1 MLPDLFRVIGS
12 DRCLTPADVDRADE
26 PHPLVAPAWEVY
38 RTHFGGFTGST
49 LDPQFHRLQHPATRT
64 GTLKINPDETVLVV
78 GTGPSLLAQ
87 VETLTRERGCLRIF
101 TSPRGADVLLAQGI
115 IPDLVLI
122 EHQTAIDAHHSA
134 RHLGDTR
141 VLNALGQCPLV
152 AADWRTPRAL
162 LAGVGAGSLFV
173 PSSLPTWGLWPA
185 TAVAMAL
192 AGGASRVALLGIDLG
207 TAGVPDPAHA
217 PLRAVLELLAQL
229 GSSAT
234 FDCGEGGA
242 KKRGWV
248 AATIAELSGAYVHTP
263 IATELYLA
271 PGIDQRMRDARAG
284 LAELAPVL
292 QRAARLR
299 TLAIEA
305 RASKR
310 ATWTPSLQAGIDEV
324 MGWRQDPRVRL
335 LLQECLGVAF
345 LPRFWRIGVDTSL
358 GEALWRPLL
367 LATHEL
373 TSQAQAL
380 STCAATE
387 RAA

>member
-1 MLPDLFRVIGS
+1 MLPYLFRVIGS

-26 PHPLVAPAWEVY
+26 PHPLVAPAWDVY
-38 RTHFGGFTGST
+38 KTHFGCFTGST
-49 LDPQFHRLQHPATRT
+49 LDPQYHRLQHPATKT
-64 GTLKINPDETVLVV
+64 GTVKIAADETVLVV

-87 VETLTRERGCLRIF
+87 IDTLKRERGCLRIF

-134 RHLGDTR
+134 RHLGDVR
-141 VLNALGQCPLV
+141 EPVLGKCPLV

-162 LAGVGAGSLFV
+162 LAGVSAAALFV

-192 AGGASRVALLGIDLG
+192 EAGASRVGLLGIDLG
-207 TAGVPDPAHA
+207 TTDVPDPAHA
-217 PLRAVLELLAQL
+217 PLRALLELLAQL
-229 GSSAT
+229 GSAAT
-234 FDCGEGGA
+234 FDCGEDGA
-242 KKRGWV
+242 RKRGWV
-248 AATIAELSGAYVHTP
+248 TAAIPELSGAYVHTP
-263 IATELYLA
+263 IATDVYLA
-271 PGIDQRMRDARAG
+271 PNIDQRIRDARAG

-299 TLAIEA
+299 TLASEA
-305 RASKR
+305 RSSKR

-335 LLQECLGVAF
+335 LLQECLGVSF

-373 TSQAQAL
+373 TSQAEAL
-380 STCAATE
+380 STCVAAE